1 MAVNTRNNIV
11 TNGLVLYLDAAN
23 RISYVS
29 GSTTWNDLSGLNNSG
44 SLVNG
49 PAFSSDVGGNIT
61 FNGVDNWVNC
71 GNILNYTSESFSF
84 SYWVNF
90 NSFTTNASGQ
100 GPIVFYK
107 GAFNN
112 RGYYVQQGLSGFTF
126 TTNQSGS
133 AQFTSG
139 GGVNTLGVWYY
150 VAITRNGTSVRI
162 YVNGV
167 DTTTSAG
174 NHINPA
180 SSSENFR
187 LAVYAASIYMNGKI
201 SNFASYNRAL
211 TPTEILQNYNA
222 TKTRFG
228 LL

>member
-1 MAVNTRNNIV
+1 MAGTIAPNIV
-11 TNGLVLYLDAAN
+11 TDGLVLYLDAAN
-23 RISYVS
+23 TKSYVS
-29 GSTTWNDLSGLNNSG
+29 GSTTWNDMSGFSNNG
-44 SLVNG
+44 TLVNG
-49 PAFSSDVGGNIT
+49 PT
-61 FNGVDNWVNC
+61 FNSANGGSIVFDGVNDWVNC
-71 GNILNYTSESFSF
+71 GNILNYTSQPFSF
-84 SYWVNF
+84 GYWINF

-112 RGYYVQQGLSGFTF
+112 RGYYVQHGSSGFTF

-139 GGVNTLGVWYY
+139 TGVNTVGVWYY
-150 VAITRNGTSVRI
+150 VVITRNGASVRT

-167 DTTTSAG
+167 DTTSSAG
-174 NHINPA
+174 SHVDPV

-187 LAVYAASIYMNGKI
+187 LAVYSNSIWMNGKM
-201 SNFASYNRAL
+201 SNFTNYNRTL
-211 TPTEILQNYNA
+211 TPTEVLQNYNA

-228 LL
+228 L